1 MIATMG
7 NQIAAGAYPFGNDI
21 SALAPRYINIRRAVL
36 FMAVFCIISNPWS
49 IIVHGSQLLAF
60 LSGYA
65 CFMGP
70 IAGIVVSDFYLIR
83 NMKLDIRDMYDPD
96 GKYRYFHGWNWRAWL
111 TFSIAV
117 GPILPGF
124 AQSINPNLN
133 ISIGAEEIYTF
144 SWAWGF
150 VTCVVV
156 YYVICKYISP
166 PVASLSEVAVF
177 PPRTEEE
184 EELQRQGLFGNVE
197 NVTPSDSG
205 SVEKV
210 GVTVDAKM
218 VEDRV

>member
-21 SALAPRYINIRRAVL
+21 TALAPQYINIRRAVL
-36 FMAVFCIISNPWS
+36 FMAVFCIASCPWD
-49 IIVHGSQLLAF
+49 IIVLGSQLLAF

-83 NMKLDIRDMYDPD
+83 KMKLDIYSMYNVD
-96 GKYRYFHGWNWRAWL
+96 GLYYYFHGWNWRAWL
-111 TFSIAV
+111 VFFIAV

-124 AQSINPNLN
+124 AHSITPTLNVSEGAINL
-133 ISIGAEEIYTF
+133 YTF

-150 VTCVVV
+150 VTCTVN
-156 YYVICKYISP
+156 YYILCKYIAP
-166 PVASLSEVAVF
+166 PGNLIDVAVF

-184 EELQRQGLFGNVE
+184 EEIQRNGGVITAAE
-197 NVTPSDSG
+197 PSSDLESLEKIPG
-205 SVEKV
+205 KVDTTAIDEKV
-210 GVTVDAKM
+210 
-218 VEDRV
+218 